1 MKIVGEKVVRV
12 VCDTHGT
19 RLGLIEG
26 RVTDLVLNEMRG
38 STHRSCHL
46 SIEDTVLTLTHAEEL
61 EKDGFGFLLFTQAR
75 HRPLYRK

>member
-1 MKIVGEKVVRV
+1 MKMAGEKVVRV

-19 RLGLIEG
+19 RLGLVEG
-26 RVTDLVLNEMRG
+26 KVTDMVLEEMRG
-38 STHRSCHL
+38 STHHGCHL

-61 EKDGFGFLLFTQAR
+61 EREGLGFLLYTQAR